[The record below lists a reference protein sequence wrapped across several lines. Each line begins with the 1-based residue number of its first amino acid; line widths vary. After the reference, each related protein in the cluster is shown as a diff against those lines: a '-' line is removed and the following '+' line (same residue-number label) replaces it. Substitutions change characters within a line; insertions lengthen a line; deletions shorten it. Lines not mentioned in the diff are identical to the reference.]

1 MRTLAVS
8 FAGRLAVLTALAAL
22 ASCGAEDTG
31 SADSPAAEV
40 SADAGMGGSGAG
52 ASPAAPPTS
61 APAPDDRPDAATGAP
76 DADDP
81 QAEPLPDADD
91 PSDPPGPDA
100 TDPDAGEP
108 SDPPLE
114 PVPDAGDPPNVP
126 DPGPCPPD
134 VVCVDR
140 LPFRD
145 RGDTRGGPRT
155 VDRYACAPDVDES
168 GPERRYRIDVAHE
181 GLLAVS
187 LTGLD
192 PGTDVD
198 VHLLAGPA
206 PDDCLD
212 RGHWRA
218 AAWVRPGTYWIVVDT
233 WVDAQGEP
241 LPGAYTLDVALTD
254 AAALAVA
261 GLDPEVADRALRVFA
276 RAWAREDTDR
286 LEYAIVD
293 FTLESALPREWIVDL
308 ATGEVLW
315 HLHVT
320 HGEASAAPGDA
331 ARAVAFSNIPESHQ
345 SSLGLMR
352 SAETYTGDYGY
363 SFRLDGLEPG
373 YNDNVRRRDIVMHPW
388 EDARPEAIDARGAL
402 PTSWGCPAIDDR
414 IASPVVDL
422 MSGGALYW
430 FWYPDGDWSEQSVYL
445 TEP

>member
-31 SADSPAAEV
+31 SAGPPAAEA
-40 SADAGMGGSGAG
+40 SADAGMGASGGG

-61 APAPDDRPDAATGAP
+61 ALAPDGPDAASGA
-76 DADDP
+76 DP
-81 QAEPLPDADD
+81 REPPVEPLPDADN
-91 PSDPPGPDA
+91 PSDPAGPDA
-100 TDPDAGEP
+100 ADPDAADPDAGDP
-108 SDPPLE
+108 GDPPLE
-114 PVPDAGDPPNVP
+114 PLPDAGRPPSDP

-241 LPGAYTLDVALTD
+241 LPG
-254 AAALAVA
+254 
-261 GLDPEVADRALRVFA
+261 P
-276 RAWAREDTDR
+276 
-286 LEYAIVD
+286 
-293 FTLESALPREWIVDL
+293 
-308 ATGEVLW
+308 
-315 HLHVT
+315 T
-320 HGEASAAPGDA
+320 HS
-331 ARAVAFSNIPESHQ
+331 
-345 SSLGLMR
+345 
-352 SAETYTGDYGY
+352 
-363 SFRLDGLEPG
+363 
-373 YNDNVRRRDIVMHPW
+373 
-388 EDARPEAIDARGAL
+388 
-402 PTSWGCPAIDDR
+402 TSP
-414 IASPVVDL
+414 
-422 MSGGALYW
+422 
-430 FWYPDGDWSEQSVYL
+430 
-445 TEP
+445 